1 MNEENSPFISSG
13 SPDPPYPPFPK
24 GEFPRRFDGAYR
36 PNRRS
41 FWGVFGKILLWC
53 GSLLL
58 ICLGGLFLLGV
69 IGFLVS
75 VKGISTDD
83 EIKNTPVEK
92 VLAGTDV
99 SPKKIVVLPIEG
111 TITESEFGFIRN
123 CIKKAYEDD
132 RLSGL
137 VLRVNSPGGTISGSD
152 YYYEL
157 LGKLKEE
164 RKVPVYVSMGGV
176 AASGGY
182 YVSMVA
188 DKIYAERS
196 TITGSIGVIS
206 MMFDASSL
214 CEKIGVRSNYI
225 VSGKNK
231 GMGDFTRPMSDDE
244 RAIWQSLIDQAYE
257 QFLDVVR
264 RGRPAFALKTE
275 GEPAAADEAAESE
288 AADGAEPEAESDT
301 DAGAELADAGAA
313 DPLRGIADGRVY
325 SAADAKRL
333 GLIDEIGFLQDAT
346 EAMIKD
352 ELKVSQDDVQVVRYR
367 KQESVLSALGA
378 EVGGGEAARQAASL
392 MRSLSTP
399 GLYYMVPG
407 TLPSFD

>member
-1 MNEENSPFISSG
+1 MSEDNSPFL
-13 SPDPPYPPFPK
+13 PPGNQTPPFPPFPK
-24 GEFPRRFDGAYR
+24 GENRYRSDVPLRPRR
-36 PNRRS
+36 P
-41 FWGVFGKILLWC
+41 FWKGIGRILMWC

-58 ICLGGLFLLGV
+58 VCLGGLFLLGV
-69 IGFLVS
+69 VGLLVS

-92 VLAGTDV
+92 VLAGTDA

-152 YYYEL
+152 YYYDL
-157 LGKLKEE
+157 LCKLKEE

-182 YVSMVA
+182 YVSMAA
-188 DKIYAERS
+188 DKIFAERS

-206 MMFDASSL
+206 MMMDASTL
-214 CEKIGVRSNYI
+214 CEKIGVKSNYI

-231 GMGDFTRPMSDDE
+231 GMGDFTRPMSDEE
-244 RAIWQSLIDQAYE
+244 RSIWQGLIDEAYE
-257 QFLDVVR
+257 QFLSVVR
-264 RGRPAFALKTE
+264 KGRPAFALQSEGKDAETE
-275 GEPAAADEAAESE
+275 ETAENGAVDTDNADAAAEHAST
-288 AADGAEPEAESDT
+288 DGT
-301 DAGAELADAGAA
+301 DS
-313 DPLRGIADGRVY
+313 LRALADGRVY
-325 SAADAKRL
+325 SAAEAKRL

-352 ELKVSQDDVQVVRYR
+352 ELKVSQEDVQVVRYK
-367 KQESVLSALGA
+367 KQESVLSVLGA
-378 EVGGGEAARQAASL
+378 ETGADGAFGQTASL
-392 MRSLSTP
+392 IKTLSAP
-399 GLYYMVPG
+399 NLYYMVPG
-407 TLPSFD
+407 TIPSLD